1 MSELLGNSPTA
12 REWAAQAIQ
21 RNSSGAYGALLPAVI
36 WIDDRNE
43 NGELLVPLDPS
54 QLVASIN
61 SAPYPLTEGHDPGK
75 PQGRVLEGREFES
88 DEGRKFVA
96 AVIGYYAG
104 GDVLS
109 FTALALDVHEAV
121 PLPEKL
127 PALPANVS
135 IQLGTDPREFDDTW
149 VDEVIHDAPFRIE
162 HIELSHNAAIS
173 VQELII
179 TALPYVCILWNPFVT
194 AIGTEAGK
202 ATFAAVNKWL
212 HNSIGRL
219 SDRRNPILAMQSSYG
234 GCDLSFLL
242 RGKDVK
248 QHYIAHQSLST
259 AAAQAANL
267 VKKLKAR
274 GIPAKE
280 LLYEFDKDAARWYPS
295 HAILEDGR
303 MIASNTT
310 LIAIE
315 QLPKELSLGVSRGPV
330 SPIV

>member
-1 MSELLGNSPTA
+1 MSELLGNSPAA
-12 REWAAQAIQ
+12 REWTAEAIQ
-21 RNSSGAYGALLPAVI
+21 RHSSDAYGEISPAVI
-36 WIDDRNE
+36 WIDDRDE

-54 QLVASIN
+54 ELVATIN
-61 SAPYPLTEGHDPGK
+61 SGPYPLTEGHDPGK
-75 PQGRVLEGREFES
+75 PQGRVLESREFES
-88 DEGRKFVA
+88 NDGRKFVA
-96 AVIGYYAG
+96 AVIGCYAG
-104 GDVLS
+104 GNVLS
-109 FTALALDVHEAV
+109 FTALALDVYESVLSPEQLHA
-121 PLPEKL
+121 LPE
-127 PALPANVS
+127 NVS

-149 VDEVIHDAPFRIE
+149 VEEVINDAPFQVKR
-162 HIELSHNAAIS
+162 IELSHNAATS

-179 TALPYVCILWNPFVT
+179 TALPLVCLLWNPYVT

-202 ATFAAVNKWL
+202 ATFSAINKWL

-219 SDRRNPILAMQSSYG
+219 SDRRNPILAIQSFYG

-242 RGKDVK
+242 RGKDV
-248 QHYIAHQSLST
+248 QHHYIAHNSLST
-259 AAAQAANL
+259 ASAQAAHL
-267 VKKLKAR
+267 VNKLKAR

-280 LLYEFDKDAARWYPS
+280 LLYEFDKEASRWYPS

-303 MIASNTT
+303 IITDNTT